1 MENKNDAPEW
11 AKDLINTVNE
21 LKQRVDTTFPEAEKK
36 QKPDFSAFVEKLKF
50 SGMIPDKE

>member
-11 AKDLINTVNE
+11 AKELINTVNE
-21 LKQRVDTTFPEAEKK
+21 LKQRVDTTHPDAEKK

-50 SGMIPDKE
+50 SGQIPDDK

>member
-11 AKDLINTVNE
+11 AKELINTVNE
-21 LKQRVDTTFPEAEKK
+21 LKQRVDTTYPEAEKK

-50 SGMIPDKE
+50 SGQIPDKK